1 MSRKFVFL
9 ASFFVGMMLFIVMV
23 YFPLKSG
30 NLVEVFNLKEDY
42 VIVIDP
48 GHGGFDGGA
57 VADDGT
63 VEKDIN
69 LSIAKALYEIIS
81 EYPVEVI
88 MTRERDVA
96 LDDGEGIIRQRKR
109 QDLINRIKIIEEA
122 EADLTISIHLNSYPD
137 DASVCGAQVFYP
149 MNEQKRTGE
158 QECEQPS
165 KTIAESVQKSLEI
178 NVPDGKERDA
188 LPKNDV
194 LILKDTKS
202 PIILV
207 ECGFL
212 SNKEEC
218 KRLKTLEYQGLMA
231 MAIWEGINNDLGLT
245 KKQKIQVIHSANKME

>member
-9 ASFFVGMMLFIVMV
+9 ASFFVGMMLFMV
-23 YFPLKSG
+23 VVNFPLKSE
-30 NLVEVFNLKEDY
+30 NLAQVFNMKDDY

-69 LSIAKALYEIIS
+69 LSIATALYKIIS
-81 EYPVEVI
+81 EYPVEVL
-88 MTRERDVA
+88 MTRESDIA
-96 LDDGEGIIRQRKR
+96 LDDGEGTIRERKR
-109 QDLINRIKIIEEA
+109 QDLIKRKELIEEA
-122 EADLTISIHLNSYPD
+122 NADLTISIHLNSYPD

-158 QECEQPS
+158 QECEQTS
-165 KTIAESVQKSLEI
+165 KTIAKSVQESLEI
-178 NVPDGKERDA
+178 NVPDGKEREA
-188 LPKNDV
+188 HPKNDI
-194 LILKDTKS
+194 LILKDTKT

-218 KRLKTLEYQGLMA
+218 ELLKTLEYQGLIA
-231 MAIWEGINNDLGLT
+231 MSIWEGINNDLGLS
-245 KKQKIQVIHSANKME
+245 KKQKIQVIHSANKMR